1 MHINF
6 NVNVFIMIKKVIHLA
21 DIHIPNLEEKRPYS
35 EMLKVALA
43 HIYKYVKESGCTTD
57 EIRFVLAG
65 DLYHNKIK
73 TSNEAKATFH
83 EFLNFLNAMGV
94 VILFAGNHDL
104 LEGNRD
110 REDSISPTFKISNVY
125 PNIKYLDKDLNYKS
139 GYVVDDG
146 IVWVLYSIHDKF
158 RKPDIESLRSK
169 YPDYKF
175 IGLYHGEINGAVTDI
190 GRTMEGGINTDDFS
204 VCDCVMAGHIHK
216 YQEIK
221 RNGVPIVYAG
231 SLFQQ
236 DSGENVSGHGFVAW
250 DLETMSHTL
259 HEIPNDYRIFH
270 YQISS
275 YEDIKNDN
283 ERLINP

>member
-1 MHINF
+1 
-6 NVNVFIMIKKVIHLA
+6 MIKHVIHLA
-21 DIHIPNLEEKRPYS
+21 DIHIPNLEDKRPYS
-35 EMLKVALA
+35 EMLKVAMA
-43 HIYKYVKESGCTTD
+43 HIYQHIKTLGCTKE
-57 EIRFVLAG
+57 EIRIVLAG

-73 TSNEAKATFH
+73 TSNEAKAMFH
-83 EFLNFLNAMGV
+83 EMLNFLNAMGT

-110 REDSISPTFKISNVY
+110 REDSISPTFKIANVY
-125 PNIKYLDKDLNYKS
+125 PNVKYLDRTLEYKS

-146 IVWVLYSIHDKF
+146 VIWVLYSIHDKF
-158 RKPDIESLRSK
+158 RKPDIEGLRTK

-175 IGLYHGEINGAVTDI
+175 IGLYHGEINGAVTDV
-190 GRTMEGGINTDDFS
+190 GHTMEGGISTDDFS

-216 YQEIK
+216 HQEIK

-236 DSGENVSGHGFVAW
+236 DSGENVTGHGFVHW
-250 DLETMSHTL
+250 NLEDMTYKH
-259 HEIPNDYRIFH
+259 HEIPNNYRIFY

-275 YEDIKNDN
+275 YDDVKNDE
-283 ERLINP
+283 ERLVNI

>member
-1 MHINF
+1 M
-6 NVNVFIMIKKVIHLA
+6 VKKVIHIA
-21 DIHIPNLEEKRPYS
+21 DIHIPNLEDKRPYG

-43 HIYKYVKESGCTTD
+43 YLYKHIKNMPESKE
-57 EIRFVLAG
+57 EIRIVLAG

-73 TSNEAKATFH
+73 TSNEAKMMFH
-83 EFLNFLNAMGV
+83 DMLNILNALGIEI
-94 VILFAGNHDL
+94 ILLAGNHDL

-139 GYVVDDG
+139 GYYKDDDG
-146 IVWVLYSIHDKF
+146 KVIWVLYSIHDRF
-158 RKPDIESLRSK
+158 RKPEIEELKNK
-169 YPDYKF
+169 YPEYKF
-175 IGLYHGEINGAVTDI
+175 IGLYHGEVTGATTDI
-190 GRTMEGGINTDDFS
+190 GRTMEGGIDTNDFKI
-204 VCDCVMAGHIHK
+204 CDCVMAGHIHK

-236 DSGENVSGHGFVAW
+236 DSGENISRHGFVEW
-250 DLETMSHTL
+250 NLEEMTHTHYEL
-259 HEIPNDYRIFH
+259 PNDYRIFH
-270 YQISS
+270 FQIDS
-275 YEDIKNDN
+275 YDDVKNDA